1 MGGYLMPQMPHVM
14 PATKTHILPIPGLR
28 LPFYPQ
34 SKPHKPISAPGDD
47 EEAAAVDVKWDA
59 MTPAQRLA
67 EARRV
72 LASTKYADLSA
83 KITVLGR
90 LLNKET
96 GMLSAET
103 VGIAVAALGDAEPMI
118 REDAAMRLKG
128 LLDAPLRD
136 IVAGV
141 ISTGKSPLQ
150 RATAAWSVG
159 MMKGREYLGA
169 LAAALKDRDPLV
181 QQRAAEA
188 IRDLGTT
195 AAEVPALTA
204 LLVGKNSPV
213 RIAAVRALG
222 VAGLDTVATLKGLL
236 RDNDPIVRAEAI
248 RGIAAVA
255 PDVFLKD
262 VLTDEWET
270 STPGRISKLH
280 RIGELAEADPTN
292 AVKAE
297 AFFKLAIKYLQDIA
311 WGVRVRAI
319 QSLNDIGTADV
330 IDPLIGQLATETA
343 KGGGRLL
350 GDTLA
355 TLQSLTGQGIGPNA
369 AQWREWWKINKDSFV
384 PGAKPVAPTGAGGNT
399 MAVPDFL
406 GVRIISKRVVFV
418 IAASK
423 GSIEYNPARIAAAI
437 EALKK
442 ALSQMGSD
450 TSAGVIMVNNQ
461 LTGTTDRTSG
471 PNLIKMDAAGKQK
484 LLNYVTRMVE
494 VLQGLTRGRGD
505 VYDALLEAFKI
516 PETDTVILLSG
527 TSPGYG
533 KYVYPENIV
542 RNVGVMNEWLSNTIH
557 TVRVG
562 PAGNNKILMDALAE
576 QNAGKHVDMDKK
588 K

>member
-1 MGGYLMPQMPHVM
+1 MDGPLMPKMPHVM
-14 PATKTHILPIPGLR
+14 PMTKTHILPIPGLR

-34 SKPHKPISAPGDD
+34 SAPHKPISAPGD
-47 EEAAAVDVKWDA
+47 EGEAAPEGVKWDA

-72 LASTKYADLSA
+72 LASTKYADISA

-136 IVAGV
+136 IVAGL
-141 ISTGKSPLQ
+141 ITTGKSPLQ
-150 RATAAWSVG
+150 RAAAAWSVG
-159 MMKGREYLGA
+159 MMKGAEYLGA

-181 QQRAAEA
+181 QQAAAEA
-188 IRDLGTT
+188 IRNIGTT
-195 AAEVPALTA
+195 QAEVPALTA

-248 RGIAAVA
+248 RGIATIA
-255 PDVFLKD
+255 PEVFLKD

-270 STPGRISKLH
+270 STPGRIAKLH
-280 RIGELAEADPTN
+280 RLAEIVAANPADAAAQAALLKLAVKYLADP
-292 AVKAE
+292 
-297 AFFKLAIKYLQDIA
+297 A
-311 WGVRVRAI
+311 WQVRVRAI
-319 QSLNDIGTADV
+319 QTLNDIGTAEV
-330 IDPLIGQLATETA
+330 VDPLIGQLATETA

-355 TLQSLTGQGIGPNA
+355 TLQSLTGQGIGPNV
-369 AQWREWWKINKDSFV
+369 AQWREWWKINRDSFV
-384 PGAKPVAPTGAGGNT
+384 PGAKTVEPTGEGGNT
-399 MAVPDFL
+399 MAVPDLL

-423 GSIEYNPARIAAAI
+423 GSIEINPERIAAAI

-442 ALSQMGSD
+442 ALSQMGPD
-450 TSAGVIMVNNQ
+450 TKAAVIMVNNQ
-461 LTGTTDRTSG
+461 LVGTTDRSSG
-471 PNLIKMDAAGKQK
+471 ANLIPMNAAGKQK
-484 LLNYVTRMVE
+484 LLNYVGVMVAR
-494 VLQGLTRGRGD
+494 LQGLTRGRGD
-505 VYDALLEAFKI
+505 VYDAMLEAFKI

-527 TSPGYG
+527 TKPAYG
-533 KYVYPENIV
+533 KFVYPGNIAD
-542 RNVGVMNEWLSNTIH
+542 NVGIINEPLSIAIH
-557 TVRVG
+557 TIRVG
-562 PAGNNKILMDALAE
+562 PAGDNKILMDGLAN

>member
-1 MGGYLMPQMPHVM
+1 MPM
-14 PATKTHILPIPGLR
+14 TKTHILPIPGLR

-34 SKPHKPISAPGDD
+34 SAPHKPISAPGD
-47 EEAAAVDVKWDA
+47 EGEAAPEGVKWDA

-72 LASTKYADLSA
+72 LASTKYADISA

-136 IVAGV
+136 IVAGL
-141 ISTGKSPLQ
+141 ITTGKSPLQ
-150 RATAAWSVG
+150 RAAAAWSVG
-159 MMKGREYLGA
+159 MMKGAEYLGA

-181 QQRAAEA
+181 QQAAAEA
-188 IRDLGTT
+188 IRNIGTT
-195 AAEVPALTA
+195 QAEVPALTA

-248 RGIAAVA
+248 RGIATIA
-255 PDVFLKD
+255 PEVFLKD

-270 STPGRISKLH
+270 STPGRIAKLH
-280 RIGELAEADPTN
+280 RLAEIVAANPADAAAQAALLKLAVKYLADP
-292 AVKAE
+292 
-297 AFFKLAIKYLQDIA
+297 A
-311 WGVRVRAI
+311 WQVRVRAI
-319 QSLNDIGTADV
+319 QTLNDIGTAEV
-330 IDPLIGQLATETA
+330 VDPLIGQLATETA

-355 TLQSLTGQGIGPNA
+355 TLQSLTGQGIGPNV
-369 AQWREWWKINKDSFV
+369 AQWREWWKINRDSFV
-384 PGAKPVAPTGAGGNT
+384 PGAKTVEPTGEGGNT
-399 MAVPDFL
+399 MAVPDLL

-423 GSIEYNPARIAAAI
+423 GSIEINPERIAAAI

-442 ALSQMGSD
+442 ALSQMGPD
-450 TSAGVIMVNNQ
+450 TKAAVIMVNNQ
-461 LTGTTDRTSG
+461 LVGTTDRSSG
-471 PNLIKMDAAGKQK
+471 ANLIPMNAAGKQK
-484 LLNYVTRMVE
+484 LLNYVGVMVAR
-494 VLQGLTRGRGD
+494 LQGLTRGRGD
-505 VYDALLEAFKI
+505 VYDAMLEAFKI

-527 TSPGYG
+527 TKPAYG
-533 KYVYPENIV
+533 KFVYPGNIAD
-542 RNVGVMNEWLSNTIH
+542 NVGIINEPLSIAIH
-557 TVRVG
+557 TIRVG
-562 PAGNNKILMDALAE
+562 PAGDNKILMDGLAN

>member
-1 MGGYLMPQMPHVM
+1 MPM
-14 PATKTHILPIPGLR
+14 TKTHILPIPGLR

-34 SKPHKPISAPGDD
+34 SAPHKPISAPGD
-47 EEAAAVDVKWDA
+47 EGEAAPEGVKWDA

-72 LASTKYADLSA
+72 LASTKYADISA

-136 IVAGV
+136 IVAGL
-141 ISTGKSPLQ
+141 ITTGKSPLQ
-150 RATAAWSVG
+150 RAAAAWSVG
-159 MMKGREYLGA
+159 MMKGAEYLGA

-181 QQRAAEA
+181 QQAAAEA
-188 IRDLGTT
+188 IRNIGTT
-195 AAEVPALTA
+195 QAEVPALTA

-248 RGIAAVA
+248 RGIATIA
-255 PDVFLKD
+255 PEVFLKD

-270 STPGRISKLH
+270 STPGRIAKLH
-280 RIGELAEADPTN
+280 RLAEIVAANPADAAAQAALLKLAVKYLADP
-292 AVKAE
+292 
-297 AFFKLAIKYLQDIA
+297 A
-311 WGVRVRAI
+311 WQVRVRAI
-319 QSLNDIGTADV
+319 QTLNDIGTAEV
-330 IDPLIGQLATETA
+330 VDPLIGQLATETA

-355 TLQSLTGQGIGPNA
+355 TLQSLTGQGIGPNV
-369 AQWREWWKINKDSFV
+369 AQWREWWKINRDSFV
-384 PGAKPVAPTGAGGNT
+384 PGAKTVEPTGEGGNT
-399 MAVPDFL
+399 MAVPDLL

-423 GSIEYNPARIAAAI
+423 GSIEINPERIAAAI

-442 ALSQMGSD
+442 ALSQMGPD
-450 TSAGVIMVNNQ
+450 TKAAVIMVNNQ
-461 LTGTTDRTSG
+461 LVGTTDRSSG
-471 PNLIKMDAAGKQK
+471 ANLIPMNAAGKQK
-484 LLNYVTRMVE
+484 LLNYVGVMVAR
-494 VLQGLTRGRGD
+494 LQGLTRGRGD
-505 VYDALLEAFKI
+505 VYDAMLEAFKI

-527 TSPGYG
+527 TKPAYG
-533 KYVYPENIV
+533 KFVYPGNIV
-542 RNVGVMNEWLSNTIH
+542 DNVGIINEPLSIAIH
-557 TVRVG
+557 TIRVG
-562 PAGNNKILMDALAE
+562 PAGDNKILMDGLAN